1 MIILGNEKHT
11 NPKRM
16 KIHWKTMATCDK
28 YYRYSKTIAEAKEL
42 HDKLKRTYSHMI
54 EGSMNKC

>member
-1 MIILGNEKHT
+1 
-11 NPKRM
+11 M